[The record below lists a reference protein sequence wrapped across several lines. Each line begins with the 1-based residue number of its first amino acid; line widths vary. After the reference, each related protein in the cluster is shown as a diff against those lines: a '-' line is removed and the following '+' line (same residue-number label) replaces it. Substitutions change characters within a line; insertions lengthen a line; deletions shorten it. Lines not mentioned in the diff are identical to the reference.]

1 MTYLQQL
8 FGPYNLCARI
18 APGFLFLISVYLLKG
33 YSLAK
38 LQNNS
43 IIYIAILI
51 ILSATFG
58 FISSSIIKI
67 VERCLWG
74 YFGNPI
80 ILYLKRKEKTLYKEL
95 LNVCKEDNIVV
106 ACILKKTREDSKLFW
121 KNVSYGFFR
130 NSILLSFCCLYFS
143 WSTSYRR
150 ENVTIFLFVIGM
162 TFVSSFY
169 YAQQAIESYREITLC
184 D

>member
-8 FGPYNLCARI
+8 FGPYNLCARF
-18 APGFLFLISVYLLKG
+18 APGFLFLIGVYLLEG
-33 YSLAK
+33 YSLEK

-43 IIYIAILI
+43 IIYIVILV

-67 VERCLWG
+67 IERRLWG

-80 ILYLKRKEKTLYKEL
+80 ILYLKSKEEILYKDL
-95 LNVCKEDNIVV
+95 LNRYKEDNTVV
-106 ACILKKTREDSKLFW
+106 ACVLKKTREDSKLFW

-130 NSILLSFCCLYFS
+130 NSILLSLCCLYFS
-143 WSTSYRR
+143 YSTIYFCR
-150 ENVTIFLFVIGM
+150 NVVVCLFVIIM
-162 TFVSSFY
+162 
-169 YAQQAIESYREITLC
+169 ILH
-184 D
+184 

>member
-8 FGPYNLCARI
+8 FGPYNLCARF
-18 APGFLFLISVYLLKG
+18 APGFLFLIGVYLLEG
-33 YSLAK
+33 YSLEK

-43 IIYIAILI
+43 IIYIVILV

-67 VERCLWG
+67 IERRLWG

-80 ILYLKRKEKTLYKEL
+80 ILYLKRKEEILYKDL
-95 LNVCKEDNIVV
+95 LNRYKEDNTVV
-106 ACILKKTREDSKLFW
+106 ACVLKKTREDSKLFW

-130 NSILLSFCCLYFS
+130 NSILLSLCCLYFS
-143 WSTSYRR
+143 YSTIYFCR
-150 ENVTIFLFVIGM
+150 NVVVCLFVIIM
-162 TFVSSFY
+162 TCVCTFY